1 MSIPTAVSQL
11 IKVESSRNTGILSPT
26 QTLAIAVSRLGS
38 PTDQRIVCGTLK
50 ELADLG
56 ERDPA
61 AFGDPL
67 HSLVIVGKRLHHLE
81 VEFAEVWAVDKE
93 SWKEKAKSVYGVRMW
108 RLRGQCG

>member
-11 IKVESSRNTGILSPT
+11 IEVEETRDSGTLSPYK
-26 QTLAIAVSRLGS
+26 TLAIAVSRLGS

-56 ERDPA
+56 EADPA

-67 HSLVIVGKRLHHLE
+67 HSLVIIGKRLHHLE
-81 VEFAEVWAVDKE
+81 VEFAEAWAVDKTSLRE
-93 SWKEKAKSVYGVRMW
+93 TAKSVYGVNMNN
-108 RLRGQCG
+108 